1 MLLRMVARLVA
12 LAQKVV
18 LTLPSQAV
26 LRNTVML
33 NAVLRDTVMLKA
45 VCCCTVSCTTL
56 KCHVNYYSST
66 DVLRVKVK
74 EDPTY

>member
-33 NAVLRDTVMLKA
+33 NAVLRNTVMLKA
-45 VCCCTVSCTTL
+45 VCCSAVSRRTL
-56 KCHVNYYSST
+56 RCHVNYYLLT
-66 DVLRVKVK
+66 DVLCVQHQ
-74 EDPTY
+74 P